1 MIRVLLAD
9 DQHIVRMGLRA
20 VLESADDIE
29 IVGEVETADG
39 AVQAVQRIEV
49 DVVLM
54 DLRFGVGASGHQVES
69 GAQAT
74 ARILALDL
82 ESAQNILV
90 VTNYDSDGD
99 ILGAVEAGAVGYLL
113 KDAPPEE
120 LIGAVRSAAAGTP
133 TMSGSVAHRLEY
145 RDREAALSL
154 SAREIEVLQ
163 EVAHG
168 KSNRQIGADLF
179 LSEATVKSH
188 LVHIYNKMGCG
199 PGRLRLQLHGT
210 PEFCDPP
217 GRHSHHGH
225 RSRHGRHRHHGAVAV
240 CPGVTSGRRGSLP
253 RRRR

>member
-1 MIRVLLAD
+1 M
-9 DQHIVRMGLRA
+9 
-20 VLESADDIE
+20 
-29 IVGEVETADG
+29 
-39 AVQAVQRIEV
+39 
-49 DVVLM
+49 
-54 DLRFGVGASGHQVES
+54 
-69 GAQAT
+69 
-74 ARILALDL
+74 
-82 ESAQNILV
+82 
-90 VTNYDSDGD
+90 
-99 ILGAVEAGAVGYLL
+99 GYLL

-120 LIGAVRSAAAGTP
+120 LIDAVRSAAAETP

-199 PGRLRLQLHGT
+199 PGRLWLQLHGA

-217 GRHSHHGH
+217 WATQS
-225 RSRHGRHRHHGAVAV
+225 SRPSQPSPAPR
-240 CPGVTSGRRGSLP
+240 GRRRVSRGD
-253 RRRR
+253 